1 MLLQISYR
9 NSERRNINLHA
20 SFFSGDGQDK
30 RQNASPERK
39 ADDLAWSLGRDPFK
53 ITITRGMDLIV
64 DKTYRQNNP
73 REIAIVYEDTAIN
86 EKKIKKELRKQ
97 FKRIPFK
104 YHFKLGQPNPLVD

>member
-9 NSERRNINLHA
+9 NGERRNINLHA

-39 ADDLAWSLGRDPFK
+39 ADDLAWSLGRDPYK

-73 REIAIVYEDTAIN
+73 KEIAIVYEGQNVN

-97 FKRIPFK
+97 FKLIPFSISV
-104 YHFKLGQPNPLVD
+104 KLGQPIQFAV